1 LCPPFLGLGKRLMKV
16 KDCDGDIGLDEFG
29 LVVDDDEGL

>member
-1 LCPPFLGLGKRLMKV
+1 MKV